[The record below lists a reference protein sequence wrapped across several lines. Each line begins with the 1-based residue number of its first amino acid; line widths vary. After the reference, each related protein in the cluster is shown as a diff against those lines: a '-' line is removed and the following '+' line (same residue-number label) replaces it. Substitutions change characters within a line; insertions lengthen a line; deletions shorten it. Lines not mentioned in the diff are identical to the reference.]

1 MDFRSKLILNMSA
14 NRPGRPSKISKQK
27 YKEEMERQKENNNDK
42 IHIINDEVKYVKEI
56 KISFDY

>member
-1 MDFRSKLILNMSA
+1 MSA